1 MASKSRKKKKGGGG
15 GLPPGVRK
23 NLGWIITGGIAVVVG
38 IGVAVALLSGGS
50 SSEGGDSVA
59 ATPTPDPRVAG
70 ATPAA
75 TLNVEADDDGQ
86 EVNPRFVPNSLQGP
100 AGQVV
105 AIDIANVGT
114 VAHNLRIAGI
124 DKQYDT
130 RDDFASLTVQPGN
143 EQQLLVK
150 IDAPDS
156 YPFRCDFHP
165 QQTGTL
171 VLN

>member
-1 MASKSRKKKKGGGG
+1 MSSKKKQKKRGSG
-15 GLPPGVRK
+15 GLPRGLRR
-23 NLGWIITGGIAVVVG
+23 NLGWIITGGIVVVIA
-38 IGVAVALLSGGS
+38 IGVGVALFSGGS
-50 SSEGGDSVA
+50 SGGDGTVA

-75 TLNVEADDDGQ
+75 TINVETDDEGQ
-86 EVNPRFVPNSLQGP
+86 NVNPRFVPNALEGP
-100 AGQVV
+100 AGEVV
-105 AIDIANVGT
+105 AVNITNVGT
-114 VAHNLRIAGI
+114 VAHNMRVAGV
-124 DKQYDT
+124 DNQYDT
-130 RDDFASLTVQPGN
+130 ADDFASLTVQPGKT
-143 EQQLLVK
+143 QQLLVK